1 MRATVILPT
10 YNEAENLPR
19 LVSALFLLPLDL
31 WVLIVDDGSPDG
43 TGRIADG
50 LAEQHPGRLG
60 VLHRPGKL
68 GLRSAYL
75 EGFKK
80 ALESGAEAV
89 IQMDADFSH
98 EPARLIDMTGM
109 LERCEVVFG
118 SRYVPGGSVDEHW
131 PIWRKWL
138 SAFGNAYARAI
149 LSLPLHDMT
158 TGFRIWRR
166 EALQAMPLERIDA
179 SGYVFLV
186 QMAYMAWCLGYRIGE
201 VPIHFVERRA
211 GKSKMS
217 FRIQVEAAVQV
228 WRVRWAFRD
237 LRARGEAK
245 RSELAS

>member
-1 MRATVILPT
+1 LHSTVILPT
-10 YNEAENLPR
+10 YDEAENLPR

-31 WVLIVDDGSPDG
+31 SVLVVDDNSPDG
-43 TGRIADG
+43 TGRIADA
-50 LAEQHPGRLG
+50 LAEEYPGRVH
-60 VLHRPGKL
+60 VLHRAGKL

-75 EGFKK
+75 EGF
-80 ALESGAEAV
+80 ARAFESGAEAV
-89 IQMDADFSH
+89 IQMDADLSH
-98 EPARLIDMTGM
+98 EPVRLVDMTAM
-109 LERCEVVFG
+109 LQSCDAVFG
-118 SRYVPGGSVDEHW
+118 SRYVPGGSVDERW

-138 SAFGNAYARAI
+138 SAFGNAYARTI

-166 EALQAMPLERIDA
+166 QALQSMPLERIDA

-201 VPIHFVERRA
+201 LPIHFAERQA

-217 FRIQVEAAVQV
+217 LKIQLEAAVQV

-237 LRARGEAK
+237 LRAMGETK
-245 RSELAS
+245 RRQLTS